1 MSALLVEVTTPLN
14 LGRPDLAWRA
24 AREGLQADSLRVR
37 EHARRLLR
45 DLTPLLPLAAW
56 TEDHDALA
64 THLLIRTRPQ
74 ALGYGV
80 ARFPAVQGQVGRL
93 VTVTVTTSDAPQD
106 ELPKRN
112 EALRPAF
119 DAARAALGDPL
130 ARFTARFDPEEGW
143 DGASAGLA
151 VALAAVSAA
160 RLDLDLSLVV
170 ATGEITQAGDVLPVG
185 QVAEKQRLCREA
197 APRATLLAPT
207 GASLDHPLGVQ
218 PVGTLGEAIRALGL
232 CGDDPNLRLKRTR
245 DLQEAGHWE
254 EAGQAAEAL
263 LADPRLSPDQLAKL
277 LTCCL
282 AAANHSA
289 DDHRQ
294 DTLTPRLRAV
304 VAERLDALDFSM
316 LAQAIGN
323 LAVSAIDTLQP
334 ERAAEVLALAPSH
347 SGKSPYRVHL
357 LGPAALLHT
366 LRGEHDLALH
376 LREQAL
382 TLAPDYERPRA
393 LGDLADALMRVGRG
407 EEALARAEEA
417 LELATTTTHR
427 QGYLARTTSFLRLH
441 LARALAL
448 SGRRDE
454 ALAALAPL
462 RLLPG
467 LDPRL
472 RADLL
477 HAELTQ
483 DLSAAQDLH
492 KTYGAEGLL
501 RALTLRGLARLGDA
515 AAAAELLALPV
526 FAKLAGLSVDE
537 AARRLPY

>member
-1 MSALLVEVTTPLN
+1 MTAFFEELTRLL
-14 LGRPDLAWRA
+14 GSRPDRAWAFAERSLGEDDFRVRVLAHRA
-24 AREGLQADSLRVR
+24 LADLSAVLPPISWTDAHDALSARLELPRRRAVWSPGELWFPAVHGVASRLVRVNVGARRSGEDRLPLGHEGLAPSF
-37 EHARRLLR
+37 EAARRLLN
-45 DLTPLLPLAAW
+45 DP
-56 TEDHDALA
+56 
-64 THLLIRTRPQ
+64 
-74 ALGYGV
+74 
-80 ARFPAVQGQVGRL
+80 
-93 VTVTVTTSDAPQD
+93 
-106 ELPKRN
+106 ELR
-112 EALRPAF
+112 F
-119 DAARAALGDPL
+119 DATFTPNVGWEGD
-130 ARFTARFDPEEGW
+130 
-143 DGASAGLA
+143 SAGLA
-151 VALAAVSAA
+151 VALAAVSAV
-160 RLDLDLSLVV
+160 RVGLDLSLVV
-170 ATGEITQAGDVLPVG
+170 ATGEINAAGDVVLVG
-185 QVAEKQRLCREA
+185 EIEAKQRLCREA
-197 APRATLLAPT
+197 APRATLLVPKSA
-207 GASLDHPLGVQ
+207 
-218 PVGTLGEAIRALGL
+218 ALGQIL
-232 CGDDPNLRLKRTR
+232 GALPASTLAEALDSLGLRDDPEVPLRRVLMLER
-245 DLQEAGHWE
+245 DGRWE
-254 EAGQAAEAL
+254 EAAQLAGPL
-263 LADPRLSPDQLAKL
+263 LASSCYSPDQLAEL

-289 DDHRQ
+289 DDNRQ
-294 DTLTPRLRAV
+294 DRITPRLRAL

-382 TLAPDYERPRA
+382 TLAPVDERPRA

-407 EEALARAEEA
+407 EEAVAQAEEA
-417 LELATTTTHR
+417 LELATTTPHR
-427 QGYLARTTSFLRLH
+427 QGYQARTTSFLRLH

-454 ALAALAPL
+454 ALAALAPV

-483 DLSAAQDLH
+483 DLSAAQGLH
-492 KTYGAEGLL
+492 QTYGAEGLL
-501 RALTLRGLARLGDA
+501 RALTLRCLARLGDA